1 MVDETVKIM
10 YSTPEFSWLQD
21 VVHPQ
26 LDVWHTYKN
35 AVDTLFTTDSVM
47 CTLIAP
53 YMHYIAPSGKIFP
66 GGSALSLEVKV
77 YVVIYSTHEY

>member
-1 MVDETVKIM
+1 M

-35 AVDTLFTTDSVM
+35 AVDTLFITDSIM

-53 YMHYIAPSGKIFP
+53 YMHYIAPNGKIFP

-77 YVVIYSTHEY
+77 YTYAIIYYLKYLIRCKC